1 MDLLEGDVEL
11 TEFEA
16 IEVESIKG
24 VGKGANGFPILMMKG
39 LAGAAET
46 SPPAAEVPAGRPAWH
61 AAAAALARMGAKVA
75 DVDPGILYKA
85 VNAAGEVDE
94 APDIDGG
101 KKAIALVAKLIGY
114 EAAELEAGCLDEICD
129 IGLLLSAADALR
141 CWLSNE
147 RSNAMV
153 TADTDQMAG
162 KSEAAP
168 VGDVTYVLTTPAP
181 SLPNGGAGGI
191 SVKAAGLQHTGP
203 DEEPSWLYAADEV
216 AKDSRTFTAAE
227 RKKHAASGTALPDG
241 SYPIPDKDALR
252 RAAIL
257 ARSGHGDVK
266 AARALIARRARE
278 LGVPN
283 PLDTDDKASDSDSAK
298 AAAVAEGA
306 TAVDTEAIDQ
316 AVAKALA
323 SSEER
328 FTALEGELAKANA
341 TIGEMA
347 SRPVHGGPV
356 LSAAAHHRAPAA
368 GTDDWAAKAAYYRQQ
383 AEEVTDR
390 QSADGYRQLA
400 READDKARAVTPG

>member
-39 LAGAAET
+39 LAGAAE
-46 SPPAAEVPAGRPAWH
+46 PAEPAEVQPQGRPAWH
-61 AAAAALARMGAKVA
+61 PVAAALARSGAKA
-75 DVDPGILYKA
+75 PDVDPGVLFKA
-85 VNAAGEVDE
+85 VNAAGEIDE

-101 KKAIALVAKLIGY
+101 KQAIALIAKLIGY
-114 EAAELEAGCLDEICD
+114 EAQELEAGCLDEVCD
-129 IGLLLSAADALR
+129 IGLLLEAASALK
-141 CWLSNE
+141 CWLSCE
-147 RSNAMV
+147 RAGAMI
-153 TADTDQMAG
+153 TADTDAMAG
-162 KSEAAP
+162 KSAAEDDGP
-168 VGDVTYVLTTPAP
+168 VIEPELTYPA
-181 SLPNGGAGGI
+181 
-191 SVKAAGLQHTGP
+191 
-203 DEEPSWLYAADEV
+203 DDV

-227 RKKHAASGTALPDG
+227 RKKHAANGTALPDG

-257 ARSGHGDVK
+257 ARSGHGDV
-266 AARALIARRARE
+266 AAAKRLIARRARE

-283 PLDTDDKASDSDSAK
+283 PLDEDDKATSSSAK
-298 AAAVAEGA
+298 AAVVAEEV

-323 SSEER
+323 PLEER
-328 FTALEGELAKANA
+328 FTALGEQLAKANA

-347 SRPVHGGPV
+347 ARPVHGGPV
-356 LSAAAHHRAPAA
+356 LSAAAHFNGAPKA
-368 GTDDWAAKAAYYRQQ
+368 GTDDWAAKAAYFRQQ
-383 AEEVTDR
+383 AAEHSDR
-390 QSADGYRQLA
+390 PTADGYLQLA

>member
-39 LAGAAET
+39 LAGTAEI
-46 SPPAAEVPAGRPAWH
+46 SPPAAEPAEVQPGGRPAWH
-61 AAAAALARMGAKVA
+61 PVAAALARSGAKA
-75 DVDPGILYKA
+75 PDVDPGVLYKA

-94 APDIDGG
+94 APDISGG
-101 KKAIALVAKLIGY
+101 KQAIALIAKLIGY
-114 EAAELEAGCLDEICD
+114 EAAELEAGCLDEVCD
-129 IGLLLSAADALR
+129 IGLLLEAAQCLS

-147 RSNAMV
+147 GTSAMI
-153 TADTDQMAG
+153 TSDTDAMAG
-162 KSEAAP
+162 KS
-168 VGDVTYVLTTPAP
+168 
-181 SLPNGGAGGI
+181 
-191 SVKAAGLQHTGP
+191 
-203 DEEPSWLYAADEV
+203 ADEDEAMSGFTYGTLDGV
-216 AKDSRTFTAAE
+216 TKDSRTFTAAE
-227 RKKHAASGTALPDG
+227 RKKQAASGTALPDG

-283 PLDTDDKASDSDSAK
+283 PLDEDDKATSSSAK
-298 AAAVAEGA
+298 GASVAEGA

-323 SSEER
+323 PLEER
-328 FTALEGELAKANA
+328 FTALGEQLAKANA

-347 SRPVHGGPV
+347 ARPVHGGPV
-356 LSAAAHHRAPAA
+356 LSAAAHHGAPKA

-400 READDKARAVTPG
+400 READDKAKAVTPG

>member
-39 LAGAAET
+39 LAGAAE
-46 SPPAAEVPAGRPAWH
+46 PAEPAEVQPQGRPAWH
-61 AAAAALARMGAKVA
+61 PVAAALARSGAKA
-75 DVDPGILYKA
+75 PDVDPGVLFKA
-85 VNAAGEVDE
+85 VNAAGEIDE

-101 KKAIALVAKLIGY
+101 KQAIALIAKLIGY
-114 EAAELEAGCLDEICD
+114 EAQELEAGCLDEVCD
-129 IGLLLSAADALR
+129 IGLLLEAASALK
-141 CWLSNE
+141 CWLSCE
-147 RSNAMV
+147 RAGAMI
-153 TADTDQMAG
+153 TADTDAMAG
-162 KSEAAP
+162 KSAAEDDGP
-168 VGDVTYVLTTPAP
+168 VIEPELTYPA
-181 SLPNGGAGGI
+181 
-191 SVKAAGLQHTGP
+191 
-203 DEEPSWLYAADEV
+203 DDV

-227 RKKHAASGTALPDG
+227 RKKHAANGTALPDG

-283 PLDTDDKASDSDSAK
+283 PLDTDDKATSSSAK
-298 AAAVAEGA
+298 GASVAEEV

-323 SSEER
+323 SSDER
-328 FTALEGELAKANA
+328 FTALETELAKANA
-341 TIGEMA
+341 KIGEMA
-347 SRPVHGGPV
+347 ARPVHGGPV
-356 LSAAAHHRAPAA
+356 LSAAAHFNGAPKA

-400 READDKARAVTPG
+400 READEKAKALTPG

>member
-39 LAGAAET
+39 LAGAAE
-46 SPPAAEVPAGRPAWH
+46 PAEPAEVQPEGRPAWH
-61 AAAAALARMGAKVA
+61 PVAAALARSGAA
-75 DVDPGILYKA
+75 APGVDPAVLFKA

-101 KKAIALVAKLIGY
+101 KQAIALIAKLIGY
-114 EAAELEAGCLDEICD
+114 EAQELEAGCLDEVCD
-129 IGLLLSAADALR
+129 IGLLLEAASALK
-141 CWLSNE
+141 CWLSCE
-147 RSNAMV
+147 QDGAM

-162 KSEAAP
+162 KAAAEP
-168 VGDVTYVLTTPAP
+168 DGFTYE
-181 SLPNGGAGGI
+181 
-191 SVKAAGLQHTGP
+191 P
-203 DEEPSWLYAADEV
+203 DDV

-227 RKKHAASGTALPDG
+227 RKKHAANGTALPDG

-283 PLDTDDKASDSDSAK
+283 PLDTDDKATSSSAK
-298 AAAVAEGA
+298 GASVAEEV

-323 SSEER
+323 PSVER
-328 FTALEGELAKANA
+328 ITALEGELAKANV

-347 SRPVHGGPV
+347 ARPVHGGPV
-356 LSAAAHHRAPAA
+356 LSAAAHFNGAPKAEA
-368 GTDDWAAKAAYYRQQ
+368 GDWAAKAAYYRQQ
-383 AEEVTDR
+383 AAEVSDR

-400 READDKARAVTPG
+400 READDKAKAVTPG

>member
-39 LAGAAET
+39 LAGAAE
-46 SPPAAEVPAGRPAWH
+46 PAEPAEVQPQGRPAWH
-61 AAAAALARMGAKVA
+61 PVAAALARSGARA
-75 DVDPGILYKA
+75 PGVDPAVLFKA
-85 VNAAGEVDE
+85 VNAAGEIDE

-101 KKAIALVAKLIGY
+101 KQAIALIAKLIGY
-114 EAAELEAGCLDEICD
+114 EAAELEAGCLDEVCD
-129 IGLLLSAADALR
+129 IGLLLEAAAALK
-141 CWLSNE
+141 CWLSCE
-147 RSNAMV
+147 RAGAMI

-162 KSEAAP
+162 KAAAEAP
-168 VGDVTYVLTTPAP
+168 EWTVESVWTYLGD
-181 SLPNGGAGGI
+181 
-191 SVKAAGLQHTGP
+191 
-203 DEEPSWLYAADEV
+203 DV

-227 RKKHAASGTALPDG
+227 RKKHAANGTALPDG

-283 PLDTDDKASDSDSAK
+283 PLDEDDKATSGSAK
-298 AAAVAEGA
+298 GASVAEEV

-328 FTALEGELAKANA
+328 FTALETELAKANA

-347 SRPVHGGPV
+347 ARPVHGGPV
-356 LSAAAHHRAPAA
+356 LSAAAHFNGAPKA
-368 GTDDWAAKAAYYRQQ
+368 GTDDWAAKAAYFRQQ
-383 AEEVTDR
+383 AAEHSDR
-390 QSADGYRQLA
+390 PTADGYLQLA

>member
-39 LAGAAET
+39 LAGAAE
-46 SPPAAEVPAGRPAWH
+46 PAEPAEVQPQGRPAWH
-61 AAAAALARMGAKVA
+61 PVAAALARSGAKA
-75 DVDPGILYKA
+75 GDVDPAVLFKA
-85 VNAAGEVDE
+85 VNAAGEIDE

-101 KKAIALVAKLIGY
+101 KQAIALIAKLIGY
-114 EAAELEAGCLDEICD
+114 EAAELEAGCLDEVCD
-129 IGLLLSAADALR
+129 IGLLLEAAAALK
-141 CWLSNE
+141 CWLSCE
-147 RSNAMV
+147 RAGAMI

-162 KSEAAP
+162 KAAAEAP
-168 VGDVTYVLTTPAP
+168 EWTVESVWTYLGD
-181 SLPNGGAGGI
+181 
-191 SVKAAGLQHTGP
+191 
-203 DEEPSWLYAADEV
+203 DV

-227 RKKHAASGTALPDG
+227 RKKHAADHNALPDG

-257 ARSGHGDVK
+257 ARSGHGDV
-266 AARALIARRARE
+266 AAAKRLIARRARE

-283 PLDTDDKASDSDSAK
+283 PLDEDDKATSGSAK
-298 AAAVAEGA
+298 GASVAEEV

-323 SSEER
+323 SSDER
-328 FTALEGELAKANA
+328 FTALETELAKANA
-341 TIGEMA
+341 KIGEMA
-347 SRPVHGGPV
+347 ARPVHGGPV
-356 LSAAAHHRAPAA
+356 LSAAAHFNGAPKA

-400 READDKARAVTPG
+400 READEKAKALTPG